1 MRRLALAAKLCL
13 SVCLAFSATCPSGV
27 PLVQFHLIVE
37 PAGGDAPGH
46 SVRSVNR
53 IAPGQKLIYNP
64 VKPLPEHLKKAQAA
78 LVLAPSRPGEGLV
91 VLEPK
96 SARAMAEWKAPLR
109 ASVVALVYGPQGLDA
124 KRVSGLLKKDRELV
138 DQLAD
143 YAQQTASTETLLNA
157 LAAWDRSPTATENLN
172 AALLGF
178 SAAFGRPLPT
188 LNRNA
193 PLDEQMATLMRA
205 LNPALA
211 TYDPLAPEPQQRM
224 QQSALLAATVGGL
237 FFGGP
242 VGLAAGGASMFVNL
256 STMLFPDT
264 DFRSAFAQPGPA
276 ESYLMCARRDR
287 PRSRT
292 RLAYLWA
299 VRVPDADPPALEIVP
314 PARLLAGART
324 MVGVRVGDGTAWKN
338 LSRVRE
344 WSLVC
349 SGVEDRIPVKV
360 RPVPE
365 KESLEIDLSGATPAA
380 GTYKLAGLWDWETF
394 TVAGELEVHGLSDEA
409 PRLAAG
415 VGDRLVKGSG
425 QVSVE
430 IEGKDLAFVEKLELV
445 PAGAGAGAV
454 QPLEFDR
461 KGESAPDPAA
471 LITVSVDTN
480 ALEPGSYALR
490 LHFPEGTVREVPVR
504 LLPPHPQLAGLPIR
518 VNLGEPAQRVLL
530 KGSGLERIERIECP
544 VAEIELGALATE
556 GGREAV
562 VRLHRKAARRD
573 RLPLELR
580 VEGLERP
587 LALPGALEVI
597 GPRPRVTSAQASL
610 PKALGV
616 ELAEGELPAGVFAGF
631 SLRVE
636 PLEGTPTARVECLE
650 EELTIRAETARV
662 DEARSSLRFRQAGG
676 ALFLSLDPGA
686 VGRPGCTL
694 SLVVS
699 TEAQGR
705 SEPFELG
712 RVVRLPRIEK
722 FEVTDEKVGDLGYA
736 ATLEGEELELVE
748 RVGWDADYGLAVT
761 DLPVPVAGGN
771 KQSLRVTVP
780 WPAPRPRAPL
790 YVWLRGETRGRATD
804 ARY

>member
-1 MRRLALAAKLCL
+1 MRWLALGAKLCL
-13 SVCLAFSATCPSGV
+13 GAGLALSATCPSGA

-37 PAGGDAPGH
+37 PGGDTPGH

-53 IAPGQKLIYNP
+53 IVPGQKLIYNP
-64 VKPLPEHLKKAQAA
+64 VKPLPEHLKKAQVA
-78 LVLAPSRPGEGLV
+78 LVLASPRSSEGLV

-96 SARAMAEWKAPLR
+96 SARALAEWKVPFR
-109 ASVVALVYGPQGLDA
+109 ASVVALVYGPQGLDT
-124 KRVSGLLKKDRELV
+124 KKVSSLLKKDRELV

-143 YAQQTASTETLLNA
+143 YAQQTASTETLLTA

-188 LNRNA
+188 LNRSA

-205 LNPALA
+205 LNPALS

-256 STMLFPDT
+256 SSMIFPDT
-264 DFRSAFAQPGPA
+264 DFRSAFAQAGPG

-299 VRVPDADPPALEIVP
+299 VRVPDADPPSLELAA

-324 MVGVRVGDGTAWKN
+324 AVRVRVGDGTAWRN
-338 LSRVRE
+338 LPRVRA
-344 WSLVC
+344 WHLV
-349 SGVEDRIPVKV
+349 SGDAEGKIPIRV
-360 RPVPE
+360 RPVAE
-365 KESLEIDLSGATPAA
+365 NESLEIDLAGAAAAA
-380 GTYKLAGLWDWETF
+380 GTYRLEGQWDWETF
-394 TVAGELEVHGLSDEA
+394 AVAGELEVHGLSAEA

-415 VGDRLVKGSG
+415 AADRLVKGTG
-425 QVSVE
+425 RASVD
-430 IEGKDLAFVEKLELV
+430 IEGQDLEFVERAELLS
-445 PAGAGAGAV
+445 AGGGTGAA
-454 QPLEFDR
+454 QPLEFTR
-461 KGESAPDPAA
+461 KGESGADPRAG
-471 LITVSVDTN
+471 ITISLDTD
-480 ALEPGSYALR
+480 ALEPGSYRAR
-490 LHFPEGTVREVPVR
+490 LHFPDGTVREVPLR
-504 LLPPHPQLAGLPIR
+504 LLPPNPRLEGLPIR
-518 VNLGEPAQRVLL
+518 VNLGEPAQPVLL
-530 KGSGLERIERIECP
+530 RGAGLDRIERIESP
-544 VAEIELGALATE
+544 LAEIELGDGVTN

-562 VRLHRKAARRD
+562 VRLSRKAARGE

-587 LALPGALEVI
+587 LSVPGALEVI
-597 GPRPRVTSAQASL
+597 GPRPRIAAAQTSL
-610 PKALGV
+610 PQTLGV

-636 PLEGTPTARVECLE
+636 PLESAPSARVECLE
-650 EELTIRAETARV
+650 KELTIRAETARV
-662 DEARSSLRFRQAGG
+662 DETRASLRLRQAGA

-686 VGRPGCTL
+686 IGRPGCTL
-694 SLVVS
+694 SVVVS
-699 TEAQGR
+699 TEAQGP

-712 RVVRLPRIEK
+712 RVIRLPRIDK
-722 FEVTDEKVGDLGYA
+722 FEVTDRKVDELGYL
-736 ATLEGEELELVE
+736 ATLEGEELELIE
-748 RVGWDADYGLAVT
+748 RVGWDAVSGLPV
-761 DLPVPVAGGN
+761 DELPVPVAGGN

-780 WPAPRPRAPL
+780 WPAPKPRAPL
-790 YVWLRGETRGRATD
+790 YVWLRGESEGRATS

>member
-13 SVCLAFSATCPSGV
+13 SVGLAYPATCPSGV
-27 PLVQFHLIVE
+27 PLLQFHLIVE
-37 PAGGDAPGH
+37 PGGDAPGH

-53 IAPGQKLIYNP
+53 IVPGQKLIYNP
-64 VKPLPEHLKKAQAA
+64 VKPLPEHLKKAQVA
-78 LVLAPSRPGEGLV
+78 LVVVPSSPAEGLL

-96 SARAMAEWKAPLR
+96 SARALAGWKVPVR
-109 ASVVALVYGPQGLDA
+109 ASVVALVYGPQGLDT
-124 KRVSGLLKKDRELV
+124 KRVSSLLQKDRELV

-143 YAQQTASTETLLNA
+143 YAQQTASTEALLTA
-157 LAAWDRSPTATENLN
+157 LADWDRSPTATENLN

-276 ESYLMCARRDR
+276 ESYLMCAKRDR

-299 VRVPDADPPALEIVP
+299 VRVPDADPPSLEIVA
-314 PARLLAGART
+314 PARLLAGARSL
-324 MVGVRVGDGTAWKN
+324 VGVRVGDGTAWKN
-338 LSRVRE
+338 LARVRD
-344 WSLVC
+344 WSLV
-349 SGVEDRIPVKV
+349 GEGADGKIPVKV

-365 KESLEIDLSGATPAA
+365 KESLEIDLAGAPAA
-380 GTYKLAGLWDWETF
+380 PGTYQLAGLWDWEAF
-394 TVAGELEVHGLSDEA
+394 TVAGKLEVHRLSDET
-409 PRLAAG
+409 PRLGAG
-415 VGDRLVKGSG
+415 AGDRLVKGSAR
-425 QVSVE
+425 VAIEVE
-430 IEGKDLAFVEKLELV
+430 GRDLAFVEKVELV
-445 PAGAGAGAV
+445 PAGAGAGSA
-454 QPLEFDR
+454 QPLEFIR
-461 KGESAPDPAA
+461 KEETGTAPAA
-471 LITVSVDTN
+471 TLTVTLDTN
-480 ALEPGSYALR
+480 ALEPGFYALR
-490 LHFPEGTVREVPVR
+490 LHFAEGTAREVPVR

-518 VNLGEPAQRVLL
+518 LNLGEPAQRVLVT
-530 KGSGLERIERIECP
+530 GNGLERIERIECSQ
-544 VAEIELGALATE
+544 AEIELGGVAPE

-562 VRLHRKAARRD
+562 VRLNRRAARGE
-573 RLPLELR
+573 RLPLQLR
-580 VEGLERP
+580 VEGLEQP
-587 LALPGALEVI
+587 LIVPGALEVI
-597 GPRPRVTSAQASL
+597 GPRPRVVAAQASL

-616 ELAEGELPAGVFAGF
+616 ELAESELPAGIFAGF

-636 PLEGTPTARVECLE
+636 PLEGTPTARVECFE
-650 EELTIRAETARV
+650 KELTIRAETVRV
-662 DEARSSLRFRQAGG
+662 DETRSYLRLRQAGG

-686 VGRPGCTL
+686 IGRPGCTL
-694 SLVVS
+694 SLIVS

-722 FEVTDEKVGDLGYA
+722 FEVTDEPVGELGYA
-736 ATLEGEELELVE
+736 ARLEGEELELIE
-748 RVGWDADYGLAVT
+748 RVGWNADSGLPVT
-761 DLPVPVAGGN
+761 ELPVPAAGGN

-790 YVWLRGETRGRATD
+790 YVWLRGEPRGRATD
-804 ARY
+804 AKY

>member
-1 MRRLALAAKLCL
+1 MRWLALGAKLCL
-13 SVCLAFSATCPSGV
+13 GAGLALSATCPSGA
-27 PLVQFHLIVE
+27 PLLHFHLIVE
-37 PAGGDAPGH
+37 PGDDAPGH

-53 IAPGQKLIYNP
+53 IVPGQKLVYNP
-64 VKPLPEHLKKAQAA
+64 IKPLPEHLKKAQVA
-78 LVLAPSRPGEGLV
+78 LVLASSRPSEGLV

-96 SARAMAEWKAPLR
+96 SARALAAWKVPFR
-109 ASVVALVYGPQGLDA
+109 ASVVALVYGPQGLDT
-124 KRVSGLLKKDRELV
+124 KKVSSLLKKDRELV

-256 STMLFPDT
+256 SSMMFPDT
-264 DFRSAFAQPGPA
+264 DFRSAFAQAGPG

-299 VRVPDADPPALEIVP
+299 VRVPDADPPSLEVAA

-324 MVGVRVGDGTAWKN
+324 ALGVRVGDNTAWRN
-338 LSRVRE
+338 LPRVRD
-344 WSLVC
+344 WYLVSSSD
-349 SGVEDRIPVKV
+349 SGGRIPVKV

-365 KESLEIDLSGATPAA
+365 REALEIDLTGAASA
-380 GTYKLAGLWDWETF
+380 SGTYRLAGAWDWETF
-394 TVAGELEVHGLSDEA
+394 EVSGELEVHGLSGEA

-415 VGDRLVKGSG
+415 VADRLVKGSG
-425 QVSVE
+425 RVSVE
-430 IEGKDLAFVEKLELV
+430 IEGKDLEFVEKAELLAANV
-445 PAGAGAGAV
+445 DSGAA
-454 QPLEFDR
+454 QPLEFTR
-461 KGESAPDPAA
+461 RNESAPGA
-471 LITVSVDTN
+471 VSLAVSLDTN
-480 ALEPGSYALR
+480 ALEPGPYRLR
-490 LHFPEGTVREVPVR
+490 LSFPEGTVREVSVR
-504 LLPPHPQLAGLPIR
+504 LLPPHPKLEGLPIR

-530 KGSGLERIERIECP
+530 RGSGLERIERIDP
-544 VAEIELGALATE
+544 PLAEIELRDGVAA
-556 GGREAV
+556 GSREAL
-562 VRLHRKAARRD
+562 VRLGRKAARGD
-573 RLPLELR
+573 RIPFELR
-580 VEGLERP
+580 VEGLEQP
-587 LALPGALEVI
+587 LAVPGALEVI
-597 GPRPRVTSAQASL
+597 GPRPRIAAAQASL
-610 PKALGV
+610 PQALGV
-616 ELAEGELPAGVFAGF
+616 ELAEGELASGVFAGF

-636 PLEGTPTARVECLE
+636 PLEGAPLARVECLE
-650 EELTIRAETARV
+650 KELTLRAETARV
-662 DEARSSLRFRQAGG
+662 DETRSSLRLRQAGA

-686 VGRPGCTL
+686 FGRPGCTL
-694 SLVVS
+694 AVVVS
-699 TEAQGR
+699 TDAQGP

-722 FEVTDEKVGDLGYA
+722 FEVTDQKVGELGYA
-736 ATLEGEELELVE
+736 ATLEGEELELIE
-748 RVGWDADYGLAVT
+748 RVGWDAEAGLPVT
-761 DLPVPVAGGN
+761 ELPVPVAGGN

-780 WPAPRPRAPL
+780 WPAPKPRAPL
-790 YVWLRGETRGRATD
+790 YVWLRGESEGRATS